1 MKKLTVTLAM
11 VLTVMALVAQPPQ
24 AFKYQAVVRDNTG
37 DIIANQ
43 AVSLRISIRTG
54 SAIGTVIYQET
65 HGTTTNQFG
74 LANLKI
80 GEGTPTIGV
89 FSLIDWGTDTK
100 YIEVELDPS
109 GGSSYVSMG
118 TSQLISVPYALYSE
132 NTANVDDAD
141 PDPSNELQTISKIGN
156 EVILSHG
163 GGTFFDDVDDAD
175 ADPGNELQTLSVI
188 GNELI
193 ISDGNAVILPT
204 ELPTGAAGQ
213 TLFHNGAEW
222 EAISNLFND
231 GTNIGIGTMSP
242 SNGKLEVAGGSYTAI
257 DLSSTGSNGIQ
268 ATSNAGGG
276 FAAGHFT
283 ASNLGTYG
291 VWAQSSDY
299 DAIYAY
305 NNGPSSAAIRAEAG
319 TGAYAGIFS
328 GGNVGIGTTTPTEM
342 LDVNGTVNAITFTG
356 SFTGD
361 GSGLTGLTNDGDW
374 TISGIDMYSAVSGNV
389 GIGTMSPIN
398 GKLEVAGGSFTAID
412 ASSTGSNTIK
422 ATSNAGGGFAAGFF
436 NATNPGTYGI
446 WAQSSDY
453 DAIYVYSNGPSYA
466 AIRAEAGTGAYA
478 GIFSGGN
485 VGIGT
490 TTPSQKLTVDG
501 GDAMIKGGDG
511 WSTSGDDAR
520 LYLGDPNHGLSA
532 VFAQGLRFWTFD
544 VSGHDIRF
552 QGHNGTDYM
561 TIKMISGNV
570 GIGMTN
576 PVTKLDV
583 NGDININSVYKIGGS
598 TVLSVTGQQN
608 ILVGKGAGT
617 NNTGMD
623 VTFVGDNAGINNTGH
638 GNTFI
643 GSKAGTSNISGLGN
657 TFVGGVAG
665 EDNISGTGN
674 TFIGMSA
681 GNDNTDGINNTFI
694 GLSAGISHST
704 GNCNTF
710 IGVAAGTANSG
721 SNNTFLGYWAGGT
734 NNGSNNVF
742 IGSSAGENQTGSN
755 KLCIDNSSTLTPLIY
770 GEFDNDIL
778 DINGK
783 LGISKSSPQT
793 PIHVNQNSL
802 SDGIRLE
809 YSGTSY
815 WDTYV
820 DAAQDYNFAYNG
832 VLKSYIRDTDGSYII
847 ASDKKLKKDI
857 AAMSP
862 VLERIKQLLPCQYRY
877 RDNDP
882 AGPKSIGLIAQEV
895 EPLFPETVSEKE
907 GLKAI
912 NYDAFAV
919 IAIQAIKEQ
928 QVIIENQQSQIDE
941 LRNMIL
947 EMKNN

>member
-305 NNGPSSAAIRAEAG
+305 NNGPSS
-319 TGAYAGIFS
+319 
-328 GGNVGIGTTTPTEM
+328 
-342 LDVNGTVNAITFTG
+342 
-356 SFTGD
+356 
-361 GSGLTGLTNDGDW
+361 
-374 TISGIDMYSAVSGNV
+374 
-389 GIGTMSPIN
+389 
-398 GKLEVAGGSFTAID
+398 
-412 ASSTGSNTIK
+412 
-422 ATSNAGGGFAAGFF
+422 
-436 NATNPGTYGI
+436 
-446 WAQSSDY
+446 
-453 DAIYVYSNGPSYA
+453 A